1 MRSQDDAIEAILGPD
16 VPADPHPHGERP
28 RVVLFGDYNSGKT
41 SLIRRLLA
49 EDGTPVPSWLT
60 VGPEPET
67 FQPGEIASGGFVYV
81 DTPGMSA
88 RSTTEHEHLALDTL
102 GSADLVMLL
111 LAGQPGSEA
120 LKQMTGLAERGFTGE
135 TTLVVITRYD
145 SGMGDPEK
153 ALDECLALL
162 EKRKQALRALLP
174 EALAGAE
181 IRPAVADPLGKLAGK
196 RPPGPRYFAPYRS
209 WDGITELRARLAR
222 LPGQLPQLRAAAAR
236 RHRLATVTLA
246 RVAAHEQRA
255 VAEAVIAEAETRRD
269 RAALLRQ
276 RLAGTD
282 AAAAEALRMA
292 IEPEVTAVVRSAAGL
307 DSEELK
313 TAAEDR
319 LRTALTGWE
328 HTWSDRLAELAR
340 EAERD
345 LLLEQ
350 IRPAAVS
357 FDAWAS
363 HLPVG
368 PGQASPASP
377 RSPGIMERVGDPL
390 SQITGSGIKLGSR
403 LTDVEGKLKEADR
416 LISARSGI
424 KKLAGKYLD
433 RHTKARDTF
442 KILGL
447 IPAEVIDENH
457 AGIVQRYESA
467 VQQAADSVLADSPF
481 ESFRQVDRAKRW
493 LGNLDLAGEVV
504 APAMSLAGLAADV
517 RSGKRAERADH
528 AHRAREQQVTAE
540 ITARLAAQILGDEA
554 SPAPGT
560 WRVGVVKLRDF
571 LADDP
576 LLEPAVAQ
584 AKDRIAVLDEAIRNL

>member
-1 MRSQDDAIEAILGPD
+1 MRSQDDAIGAILGPD

-28 RVVLFGDYNSGKT
+28 RVVLFGPYDSGKT

-49 EDGTPVPSWLT
+49 EDGTPAPAWLT
-60 VGPEPET
+60 VGPQPET
-67 FQPGEIASGGFVYV
+67 FKPGEITSGGLVYV
-81 DTPGMSA
+81 DTPGTSA
-88 RSTTEHEHLALDTL
+88 RSTEHEQLALDTL

-111 LAGQPGSEA
+111 IAGQPGSEA
-120 LKQMTGLAERGFTGE
+120 LKQMTALAERGFTAE
-135 TTLVVITRYD
+135 TTLIVITRYD
-145 SGMGDPEK
+145 QSMGDPEY
-153 ALDECLALL
+153 ALDEFLASL
-162 EKRKQALRALLP
+162 EKRKHALRSLLP
-174 EALAGAE
+174 GALAEAE
-181 IRPAVADPLGKLAGK
+181 IRPAVADPFGRLAGK
-196 RPPGPRYFAPYRS
+196 RPPGPRYYAPYRS

-222 LPGQLPQLRAAAAR
+222 LPGQLPQLRAAAAG
-236 RHRLATVTLA
+236 RHRLATVALA
-246 RVAAHEQRA
+246 WAAAGEQRA
-255 VAEAVIAEAETRRD
+255 AAEAVITEAETRRD

-292 IEPEVTAVVRSAAGL
+292 IEREVTAVVRSAAGL

-328 HTWSDRLAELAR
+328 HAWSDRLAELAR
-340 EAERD
+340 EAGRD

-357 FDAWAS
+357 FDAWAA
-363 HLPVG
+363 HLPVD

-377 RSPGIMERVGDPL
+377 RSQGKMERFTDPL
-390 SQITGSGIKLGSR
+390 GQIAGSGIKLGSR
-403 LTDVEGKLKEADR
+403 LADVEGKLKEADR
-416 LISARSGI
+416 LIGARGVI
-424 KKLAGKYLD
+424 KNLCREYLD

-442 KILGL
+442 KILSL
-447 IPAEVIDENH
+447 IPAETVDENCT
-457 AGIVQRYESA
+457 GIVQRYESA
-467 VQQAADSVLADSPF
+467 VQQAVDSVLADSPF
-481 ESFRQVDRAKRW
+481 FKSFRQVDRAKRW

-504 APAMSLAGLAADV
+504 APAMSLVGLAADV
-517 RSGKRAERADH
+517 WSGKRAERADQ
-528 AHRAREQQVTAE
+528 ARRAREQQVTAE

-554 SPAPGT
+554 FPAPGT
-560 WRVGVVKLRDF
+560 WRVGVVQLRDL

-584 AKDRIAVLDEAIRNL
+584 AKERIAVLDEAVRNL